1 MPFSVVEF
9 YDKRSSYQCGYCKQ
23 SDSCHSY
30 GMWAYKLS
38 CEDYQDLID
47 RGWRRSGCYCYK
59 PIMDVTCCPSYTIK
73 CDALNFRL
81 NKSHK
86 KIIKRMNK
94 FLRDGKR
101 ESDEEENPQSFG
113 EIGTLSHE
121 HIETPRMPTKPIDL
135 EYLEPTMD
143 IAKQTTETIKAR
155 SKDLSEKGAEA
166 LKPSHGMG
174 NPTVS
179 DVPKKAKLMRIIRKR
194 DKLQK
199 KGLTGEELERSML
212 AGKGHNKEK
221 SLEDFLYEFPK
232 ENEPSAHRLTV
243 KFIQSKDCAIPTT
256 FKLYS
261 SYQQS
266 IHKEPSSKLSME
278 RFKRF
283 LINSPLK
290 IVTLPTGGKKFQESL
305 DISYALYVKYQTS
318 IHSDPPGS
326 VADYLDFLVKSP
338 LKGSADFGSFHQQYW
353 LDDRLIAVG
362 VIDVLPLCVS
372 SVYFFYDPEYRFL
385 SLGTYGSLR
394 EIAFTRARY
403 RVNPSITSYYMG
415 FYIHSCPK
423 MRYKSSLQP
432 SRLLCPEAYT
442 WHLLDKNILSK
453 LDARKYN
460 RLNEDKLVQD
470 AQKPTEQDLQDVL
483 LLVGR
488 SYLRYSEYSLVAQV
502 VPDVSTYAQ
511 LVGKVCAK
519 RMMLYGV

>member
-232 ENEPSAHRLTV
+232 ENEPSAHRLT
-243 KFIQSKDCAIPTT
+243 
-256 FKLYS
+256 
-261 SYQQS
+261 
-266 IHKEPSSKLSME
+266 
-278 RFKRF
+278 
-283 LINSPLK
+283 
-290 IVTLPTGGKKFQESL
+290 
-305 DISYALYVKYQTS
+305 
-318 IHSDPPGS
+318 
-326 VADYLDFLVKSP
+326 
-338 LKGSADFGSFHQQYW
+338 GSADFGSFHQQYW

>member
-232 ENEPSAHRLTV
+232 ENEPSAHRLT
-243 KFIQSKDCAIPTT
+243 
-256 FKLYS
+256 
-261 SYQQS
+261 
-266 IHKEPSSKLSME
+266 
-278 RFKRF
+278 
-283 LINSPLK
+283 

-326 VADYLDFLVKSP
+326 VADYLDFL
-338 LKGSADFGSFHQQYW
+338 GSADFGSFHQQYW

>member
-9 YDKRSSYQCGYCKQ
+9 YDKHSNYKCGYCKR

-47 RGWRRSGCYCYK
+47 RGWRRSGSYCYK

-101 ESDEEENPQSFG
+101 EPDEEENPESFS
-113 EIGTLSHE
+113 EIGALSHE
-121 HIETPRMPTKPIDL
+121 HIETPHMPTKPIDL
-135 EYLEPTMD
+135 ECLESAMEIT
-143 IAKQTTETIKAR
+143 KETTETTKTR
-155 SKDLSEKGAEA
+155 SKDLSGQMSEA
-166 LKPSHGMG
+166 LKASHGMD
-174 NPTVS
+174 NKTVS
-179 DVPKKAKLMRIIRKR
+179 DVPKKAKLMRIARKR

-199 KGLTGEELERSML
+199 RGLAGEELERLMQ

-221 SLEDFLYEFPK
+221 SLEDFLSESPK

-243 KFIQSKDCAIPTT
+243 KLIQSKDCATPTT

-261 SYQQS
+261 SYQQT
-266 IHKEPSSKLSME
+266 IHKEPPSKLSME

-283 LINSPLK
+283 LIN
-290 IVTLPTGGKKFQESL
+290 
-305 DISYALYVKYQTS
+305 
-318 IHSDPPGS
+318 
-326 VADYLDFLVKSP
+326 SP

-394 EIAFTRARY
+394 ELAFTRARH

-423 MRYKSSLQP
+423 MRYKSGLQP
-432 SRLLCPEAYT
+432 SHLLCPEAYT

-460 RLNEDKLVQD
+460 RLNEDQSVQD
-470 AQKPTEQDLQDVL
+470 AQKPTRQDLQDVL

-488 SYLRYSEYSLVAQV
+488 SYLRYSEYSLLAQD

>member
-290 IVTLPTGGKKFQESL
+290 
-305 DISYALYVKYQTS
+305 
-318 IHSDPPGS
+318 
-326 VADYLDFLVKSP
+326 
-338 LKGSADFGSFHQQYW
+338 GSADFGSFHQQYW

>member
-9 YDKRSSYQCGYCKQ
+9 YDKHSNYQCGYCKQ

-47 RGWRRSGCYCYK
+47 RGWRRSGSYCYK

-94 FLRDGKR
+94 FLRDGKK
-101 ESDEEENPQSFG
+101 ESNEEENSESVG
-113 EIGTLSHE
+113 EIGASNHE
-121 HIETPRMPTKPIDL
+121 HIETPHMPTKPIDL
-135 EYLEPTMD
+135 ECLEPAME
-143 IAKQTTETIKAR
+143 IAKETTETNKAR
-155 SKDLSEKGAEA
+155 SKDLSENVSEA
-166 LKPSHGMG
+166 SKPSHGMA
-174 NPTVS
+174 NPALS
-179 DVPKKAKLMRIIRKR
+179 DVPKKAKLMRIARKR

-199 KGLTGEELERSML
+199 KGVAGEELERLMQ

-221 SLEDFLYEFPK
+221 SLEDFLSETPK
-232 ENEPSAHRLTV
+232 ENEPSAHRLT
-243 KFIQSKDCAIPTT
+243 
-256 FKLYS
+256 
-261 SYQQS
+261 
-266 IHKEPSSKLSME
+266 
-278 RFKRF
+278 
-283 LINSPLK
+283 

-338 LKGSADFGSFHQQYW
+338 LKVLVIHLLLMYFGSFHQQYW

-362 VIDVLPLCVS
+362 VIDILPLCIS
-372 SVYFFYDPEYRFL
+372 SVYFFYDPEFRFL

-394 EIAFTRARY
+394 ELAFTRARH

-415 FYIHSCPK
+415 FYIHSCAK

-432 SRLLCPEAYT
+432 SHLLCPEAYT

-460 RLNEDKLVQD
+460 RLNEDQSVED

-488 SYLRYSEYSLVAQV
+488 SYLRYSEYTLVAQD

>member
-232 ENEPSAHRLTV
+232 ENEPSAHRLT
-243 KFIQSKDCAIPTT
+243 
-256 FKLYS
+256 
-261 SYQQS
+261 
-266 IHKEPSSKLSME
+266 
-278 RFKRF
+278 
-283 LINSPLK
+283 